1 MTESVTTESLLV
13 SQVRAEASTQIRL
26 ELSEQKV
33 EEYIEA
39 LATGAEFPPVVVY
52 CDGSAHWLADG
63 FHRLEAYRRC
73 ERMYIEAEVRAG
85 GQRDAVLYAVGAN
98 AAHGLPRNA
107 GDVKNAIRTMLLDD
121 EWSQWSDRAIA
132 EQVQCHH
139 SKVSRLRKEL
149 EATGALRQSDT
160 RTGADGRAIRTGG
173 IAMANSARREE
184 PEPEPE
190 PGSNAEEIATLPAE
204 EPPAPPPDP
213 KPATPAPDA
222 RKPEQPAPVP
232 QQPVAQ
238 LPPRLDI
245 GATSPVGE
253 QPNEAQLVMMMR
265 VFECAAELVDGQMD
279 VIPPYSIRPELVEQ
293 QARQLI
299 NNPAVKMAASMLSL
313 SATLPEE

>member
-73 ERMYIEAEVRAG
+73 ERMYIEAAVREG

-190 PGSNAEEIATLPAE
+190 PEPNAEEIAALPAE
-204 EPPAPPPDP
+204 ESPVPPPDP
-213 KPATPAPDA
+213 KPAPET

-245 GATSPVGE
+245 GAPAPAGE
-253 QPNEAQLVMMMR
+253 QPSEVQLVMMMR
-265 VFECAAELVDGQMD
+265 VLERAAELVDGQMD

-293 QARQLI
+293 QARQII